1 MEILR
6 IILINT
12 AITLIINAITIKLIT
27 KQIIEMFKTEEDF
40 DKTVVENIEQILDI
54 IKYNG
59 LVRPK

>member
-54 IKYNG
+54 IKYK
-59 LVRPK
+59 RFSKT